1 MTECKTIPEETAGP
15 YPDKTGMLDDPAFY
29 RQDVTEGKEGLPLTV
44 ELVVVDVNDSCAPVA
59 GAVVEIWHCDADGNY
74 SEYTQPGYDGTGE
87 TFLRGLQTADA
98 NGKVTFTTIYPGW
111 YAGRVTHIHFDIYVN
126 KNVVK
131 TSQMAFPETITAE
144 VYSQVSPYTAKGQ
157 NPTTNA
163 TDNIFSD
170 GTSLQMAS
178 LSGDTTNGYK
188 ATLTVG
194 VAL

>member
-44 ELVVVDVNDSCAPVA
+44 ELVVVDVNDSCAPVS